1 MMPPE
6 AVARQIIDD
15 HARRP
20 RHTGELPGVLG
31 VSRENPGCGDRV
43 TVWAEVK
50 EGRLSALRFSGRGCA
65 VSQAGASLMTV
76 ALNGQPLE
84 RVSEVA
90 AAYRRMVLGEGEPDP
105 ALGDLLALAGVSRLH
120 ARRRCALLAWDAL
133 QDALNPTPAPL
144 QEPGAGRS

>member
-1 MMPPE
+1 MLPE
-6 AVARQIIDD
+6 ALARQIIDD

-20 RHTGELPGVLG
+20 RHTGELPGVPG

-43 TVWAEVK
+43 TVWAAVQD
-50 EGRLSALRFSGRGCA
+50 GRLTAVHFSGRGCA
-65 VSQAGASLMTV
+65 ISQAGASLMTV

-84 RVSEVA
+84 RAREVA
-90 AAYRRMVLGEGEPDP
+90 AAYRRMILGEGEPDP

-133 QDALNPTPAPL
+133 EDALNPDSAPPEPPADH
-144 QEPGAGRS
+144 S